1 MTDKELI
8 ALIKKGDMSAFD
20 EFTKMYQNRVV
31 NIAYSLLSDRE
42 DALDAAQ
49 EVFIKIYRNVS
60 GFRGDSSVSTWVFR
74 ITQNVC
80 RDFLR
85 KRKAAPTVQSIDN
98 DDEDE
103 PKLEIADETDS
114 PEQVSEKNERVRV
127 LRRAISELEENQR
140 TVLTL
145 FDIEGMSY
153 EEISCIVKCPIGTV
167 KSRLY
172 RARESLRKIL
182 TENKE
187 LFL

>member
-1 MTDKELI
+1 MTDKELA
-8 ALIKKGDMSAFD
+8 ALIKKGDMKAFD
-20 EFTKMYQNRVV
+20 ELVGRYNKRVV

-49 EVFIKIYRNVS
+49 EVFIKVYKSIGS
-60 GFRGDSSVSTWVFR
+60 FRGDSSVSTWIFR

-80 RDFLR
+80 KDFLR
-85 KRKAAPTVQSIDN
+85 KRRAVVQSLDA

-103 PKLEIADETDS
+103 PKLEIADESES
-114 PEQVSEKNERVRV
+114 PEYISERNEKAEV
-127 LRRAISELEENQR
+127 LRRAIARLDENQR
-140 TVLTL
+140 LVVTL
-145 FDIEGMSY
+145 FDLNGMSY
-153 EEISCIVKCPIGTV
+153 EEIAAIVKCPVGTV

-182 TENKE
+182 AENRE

>member
-1 MTDKELI
+1 MTDAEL
-8 ALIKKGDMSAFD
+8 LSMVKKGNIDAFD
-20 EFTKMYQNRVV
+20 ELVKLYQKRVV

-49 EVFIKIYRNVS
+49 EVFIKVYKNIS
-60 GFRGDSSVSTWVFR
+60 GFRGDSSVSTWIFR

-85 KRKAAPTVQSIDN
+85 KRKAVFLSLDN
-98 DDEDE
+98 DNEDE
-103 PKLEIADETDS
+103 PGIEIADESDS
-114 PEQVSEKNERVRV
+114 PEQVSERNERTAA
-127 LRRAISELEENQR
+127 LRAAIAQLEENQR

-145 FDIEGMSY
+145 FDIQGMSY
-153 EEISCIVKCPIGTV
+153 EEIACIVRCPVGTV

>member
-1 MTDKELI
+1 MTDKELA
-8 ALIKKGDMSAFD
+8 ALIKKGDMNAFN
-20 EFTKMYQNRVV
+20 ELVGLYNKRVV

-49 EVFIKIYRNVS
+49 EVFIKIYKNIGS
-60 GFRGDSSVSTWVFR
+60 FRGDSTVSTWIFR

-80 RDFLR
+80 KDFLR
-85 KRKAAPTVQSIDN
+85 KRRAVVQSLDA

-103 PKLEIADETDS
+103 PKLEIADESQS
-114 PEQVSEKNERVRV
+114 PENVSERNERAAA
-127 LRRAISELEENQR
+127 LRRAIAMLEENQR
-140 TVLTL
+140 IALTL
-145 FDIEGMSY
+145 YDLNGMSY
-153 EEISCIVKCPIGTV
+153 EEIAAIVKCPVGTV

-182 TENKE
+182 AENRE